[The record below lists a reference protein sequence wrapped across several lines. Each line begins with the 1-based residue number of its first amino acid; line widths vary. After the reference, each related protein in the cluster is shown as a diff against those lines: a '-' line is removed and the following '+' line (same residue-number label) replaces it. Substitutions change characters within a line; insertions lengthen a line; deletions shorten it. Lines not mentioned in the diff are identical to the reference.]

1 MLMASKGKA
10 LILVL
15 TLILVVSSLVFFLYS
30 PIAHAARNASDT
42 HHQTTKPQL
51 TCHGSTCDGK
61 DPGQYPACTQNVTT
75 IHTSTIGNG
84 DAQLTLFYNHNCD
97 VWYGIMQ
104 LTNGA
109 KTELQGIGIHNSVTS
124 WFLSRTTHSNVSLML
139 YDGVSRTTVFILG
152 VGNMGI
158 TSSYSAVIHS

>member
-61 DPGQYPACTQNVTT
+61 DPGQYPACKQNLTT
-75 IHTSTIGNG
+75 IFTSTIGNG
-84 DAQLTLFYNHNCD
+84 DANLTLFYNHNCD
-97 VWYGIMQ
+97 VWFGIMQ
-104 LTNGA
+104 LTNA
-109 KTELQGIGIHNSVTS
+109 SKTELQGIGIHNKVTS
-124 WFLSRTTHSNVSLML
+124 WFLSRTTHSNISLML
-139 YDGVSRTTVFILG
+139 FNGVSRTTVYLLG